1 MTTRT
6 SPVSVDNER
15 LESNMRP
22 LLTDLIALA
31 LQGKQ
36 LHWNIEGPLFASI
49 HAQLDTI
56 VDDARAWS
64 DEVAERMV
72 ALGVYASGQPSVIA
86 QETTLAELPQGRIT
100 DTQALSL
107 MLDRI
112 ASIAS
117 TARGAAEELGSVD
130 IGSQDVCLAIMKGLE
145 KHHWML
151 RAQRQ

>member
-6 SPVSVDNER
+6 PPASLNTER
-15 LESNMRP
+15 IESDLRP
-22 LLTDLIALA
+22 LLTDLLALA

-36 LHWNIEGPLFASI
+36 MHWNVEGPLFSSI

-56 VDDARAWS
+56 VEDARAWS

-72 ALGVYASGQPSVIA
+72 ALGVYASGQPSVVA
-86 QETTLAELPQGRIT
+86 QETTLPELPQGRIA
-100 DTQALSL
+100 DTQAISL
-107 MLDRI
+107 MMDRV

-117 TARGAAEELGSVD
+117 TARSSAEDLESADV
-130 IGSQDVCLAIMKGLE
+130 GSQDVCLAILRGME